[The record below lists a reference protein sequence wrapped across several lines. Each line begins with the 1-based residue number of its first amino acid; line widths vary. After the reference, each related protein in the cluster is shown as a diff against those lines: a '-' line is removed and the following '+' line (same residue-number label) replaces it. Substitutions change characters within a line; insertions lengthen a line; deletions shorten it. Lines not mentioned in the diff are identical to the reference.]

1 MKRGSRGRTLLSF
14 LAIGAALAALERGF
28 GAALSVP
35 EVAARER
42 IEISAVLVE
51 SLRQDWS
58 RRTGR
63 VPDAAELAALV
74 ASAVEERVLF
84 REGLR
89 LGIDRTD
96 AVIRERLVRNL
107 RFTGAGRERSDAE
120 LWAEAR
126 ALGMHRSDLV
136 VRRRLVQRV
145 RRALEH
151 AGRSPDELRVRYAV
165 DVAARESGG

>member
-1 MKRGSRGRTLLSF
+1 MKRGSRGRALLSF
-14 LAIGAALAALERGF
+14 LAMGAALAALERGV
-28 GAALSVP
+28 GAALPVP
-35 EVAARER
+35 EAAARER
-42 IEISAVLVE
+42 IEISAALIE
-51 SLRQDWS
+51 SLGEDWR

-63 VPDAAELAALV
+63 EPDTAEIAALV
-74 ASAVEERVLF
+74 GSAVEERVLF

-107 RFTGAGRERSDAE
+107 RFIGAGQERSDAE

-145 RRALEH
+145 RRALEQ
-151 AGRSPDELRVRYAV
+151 AGRTPDELRARYAV

>member
-1 MKRGSRGRTLLSF
+1 MSSHTSNSTF
-14 LAIGAALAALERGF
+14 TPEALA
-28 GAALSVP
+28 LS
-35 EVAARER
+35 A
-42 IEISAVLVE
+42 SLVE
-51 SLRQDWS
+51 SLRYDWR

-63 VPDAAELAALV
+63 EPDAPELTALV

-96 AVIRERLVRNL
+96 AVVRERLVRNL
-107 RFTGAGRERSDAE
+107 RFAGAGPERSDAE

-145 RRALEH
+145 RRALER
-151 AGRSPDELRVRYAV
+151 AGRSPDELRARYAV
-165 DVAARESGG
+165 DVAAPESGG

>member
-1 MKRGSRGRTLLSF
+1 MKRGSRGRTLLAF
-14 LAIGAALAALERGF
+14 LALGAALAVLERGF
-28 GAALSVP
+28 AAALPGS
-35 EVAARER
+35 EVARET
-42 IEISAVLVE
+42 IVISAAEVE
-51 SLRQDWS
+51 SLRYDWQ

-63 VPDAAELAALV
+63 EPDAAELVARV
-74 ASAVEERVLF
+74 ASEVEERVLF

-96 AVIRERLVRNL
+96 AVVRERLVRNL
-107 RFTGAGRERSDAE
+107 RFAVAGPARSDAD

-145 RRALEH
+145 RRALER
-151 AGRSPDELRVRYAV
+151 AGRSPDELRARYAI
-165 DVAARESGG
+165 DVAALESGG